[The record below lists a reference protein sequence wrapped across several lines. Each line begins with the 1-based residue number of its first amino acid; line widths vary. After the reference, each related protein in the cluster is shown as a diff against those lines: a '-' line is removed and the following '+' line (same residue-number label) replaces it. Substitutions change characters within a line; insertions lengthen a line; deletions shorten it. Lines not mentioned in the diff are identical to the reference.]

1 MEFDIFMKGSASDMA
16 AFLIQ
21 NATNWVVNEKFEY
34 IDAVL
39 KKMKTREDFDKITNL
54 VTKRGSGVVIAH
66 CIRKNNKDVA
76 ENLLELGFPVNPIMM
91 ENLSEDES
99 YERIVELCGDRSV
112 HFEFTEYR
120 ESRYNEEE
128 GTTVRTRGD
137 MIIYLLCNGMHERAE
152 FFLTHNKLFSSGEH
166 VINYK
171 PGHFINSCAIF
182 QSGELIRSMNQ
193 LNLFSAAVFSG
204 KKEIIE
210 WVFDILR

>member
-34 IDAVL
+34 IDAML

-66 CIRKNNKDVA
+66 CIRKNNKDMA

-120 ESRYNEEE
+120 ESRHNEEE
-128 GTTVRTRGD
+128 G
-137 MIIYLLCNGMHERAE
+137 I
-152 FFLTHNKLFSSGEH
+152 
-166 VINYK
+166 
-171 PGHFINSCAIF
+171 
-182 QSGELIRSMNQ
+182 
-193 LNLFSAAVFSG
+193 
-204 KKEIIE
+204 
-210 WVFDILR
+210 